1 MKNSPSRRLPAVWLS
16 MNDQTA
22 GKPHSDLLKFS
33 VSEDDVGLRLDTFL
47 VKRCPD
53 LSRNKIQSDF
63 KDELILV
70 QGRVRPK
77 SFKLKVGWKVEYT
90 PGQVQEMEAVPQDI
104 PLDIIYQDD
113 DILILN
119 KPVGIVV
126 HPAIGHPD
134 GTVVNALLHHFQ
146 GLEAGDDPLRPGIVH
161 RLDRDT
167 SGLLAVA
174 LNHRAHAHLA
184 DQLRDRRMGRNYL
197 ALSWGSWKEDSGK
210 LEGDIGRH
218 PRQRQKM
225 AIVPEGG
232 RHAVTWYEVL
242 ENYGFVQLCKVKL
255 ETGRTHQ
262 IRVHFAHNHHPVVG
276 DPMYG
281 DDNRAKA
288 VHALDRTK
296 AAQIVRYASRQM
308 LHAWK
313 LELEHPTSG
322 QILKFEAPVPADMQQ
337 VLDIL
342 SDKQ

>member
-1 MKNSPSRRLPAVWLS
+1 MKNFPTRQPRAVWLS
-16 MNDQTA
+16 M
-22 GKPHSDLLKFS
+22 SDPTSPLEFI
-33 VSEDDVGLRLDTFL
+33 VTQEDAGLRLDAFL
-47 VKRCPD
+47 VKHCPEH
-53 LSRNKIQSDF
+53 SRNKIQNDL
-63 KDELILV
+63 KNDLIQV
-70 QGRVRPK
+70 QGKVRPK
-77 SFKLKVGWKVEYT
+77 SFKLKRDWKIEYT
-90 PGQVQEMEAVPQDI
+90 PGQVQEMKAVPQDI

-113 DILILN
+113 DILVLN

-167 SGLLAVA
+167 SGLLTVA
-174 LNHRAHAHLA
+174 LNHKAHAHLA
-184 DQLRDRRMGRNYL
+184 EQLRDRRMGRHYL

-218 PRQRQKM
+218 LRQRQKM
-225 AIVPEGG
+225 AIVPAGG
-232 RHAVTWYEVL
+232 RHAVTHYEVI
-242 ENYGFVQLCKVKL
+242 ECHGFVQLCRVKL

-296 AAQIVRYASRQM
+296 AAQIVRFANRQM
-308 LHAWK
+308 LHAWE
-313 LELEHPTSG
+313 LQLEHPTSG
-322 QILKFEAPVPADMQQ
+322 QTLKFEAPVPEDMQK

-342 SDKQ
+342 SDK